1 MRSGLTRRELLGAFA
16 AAPAVGAASGRARA
30 RSSAATAA
38 QTGEEWAEFAF
49 DAANTGYNPDGT
61 PAVDDVGGRWRA
73 RTGGRLTVQPAVA
86 GGVVYAP
93 SQDGRVYAFDAAG
106 GTALDGW
113 PVDLGSPVGSAP
125 AVVDG
130 TLYVGDDD
138 GRLHA
143 IDATSGETQWRFG
156 TGGRVE
162 TPPVVVEGTVY
173 VSSTGGGVYAVE
185 ADQGADGVTERWS
198 FETDDQRTMNTGP
211 AVATVDTGDGPER
224 LVYVGTDSS
233 NERNGAVFAIN
244 EGDQEWAFPA
254 LGPVTSTPAVAD
266 GWVYVCSG
274 VEGDPTQGRLYR
286 INAGSG
292 EIQGE
297 LDTGGQVVGSPA
309 VTEET
314 VYVGSR
320 GSELYAFDVESGTEQ
335 WTFRTN
341 RPIVAS
347 PAVVDGTVYV
357 LDRSET
363 AYALDTDGRRR
374 WSYDTGGSQF
384 AAPAVADGTVYVPSV
399 DSTEES
405 TLYALGEGG
414 EIPSG
419 GGGDSGSDDT
429 DVPGSVIESDGP
441 ESDFAFLIVPAIAGG
456 FVTLVAGVG
465 YAIIRSGLPEKFAVD
480 EAPVERLYDDEDED
494 AEKPEEAEADRHQ
507 SPVWDLVVGDVI
519 TRADDT
525 EKAATQNVIV
535 SKYVDRDTL
544 DSPVVAYEIESARD
558 EPVRLQ
564 LSEPLVD
571 DAADGLADQ
580 PLNEGWR
587 IEESGV
593 VFETAVGPGETIRT
607 MIGRQDCPTDRAEEL
622 GGKPTVSIESDDT

>member
-38 QTGEEWAEFAF
+38 QTGEEWSEFAF
-49 DAANTGYNPDGT
+49 DAANTGHNPDGT
-61 PAVDDVGGRWRA
+61 PAVEDIGGRWRA

-86 GGVVYAP
+86 GGVVYAA
-93 SQDGRVYAFDAAG
+93 SQDGRVYAFDAASG
-106 GTALDGW
+106 AELDGW
-113 PVDLGSPVGSAP
+113 PVDLGSASGSAP

-130 TLYVGDDD
+130 VVYVGDDD

-156 TGGRVE
+156 TGGRLE
-162 TPPVVVEGTVY
+162 TPPVVVDGTVY

-185 ADQGADGVTERWS
+185 GDPDGVTEQWS

-211 AVATVDTGDGPER
+211 AVATVDTGDGPQR
-224 LVYVGTDSS
+224 IVYVGTDSS
-233 NERNGAVFAIN
+233 SERNGAVLALD
-244 EGDQEWAFPA
+244 EGEQEWAFPA
-254 LGPVTSTPAVAD
+254 LGPVASTPAVAD

-286 INAGSG
+286 LDAGSG

-297 LDTGGQVVGSPA
+297 LETGGQVVGSPA

-320 GSELYAFDVESGTEQ
+320 GSELYAFDIETGTER
-335 WTFRTN
+335 WRFRTN

-363 AYALDTDGRRR
+363 AYALDTDGQRR

-384 AAPAVADGTVYVPSV
+384 AAPAVANGTVYVPSV

-419 GGGDSGSDDT
+419 RGGDGGSEDS
-429 DVPGSVIESDGP
+429 DVPGSVIESEGP
-441 ESDFAFLIVPAIAGG
+441 ESDFAFLLVPAIAGG

-480 EAPVERLYDDEDED
+480 EAPIERLYDDDEGED
-494 AEKPEEAEADRHQ
+494 AEEEEDRHQ

-519 TRADDT
+519 TRADDK

-558 EPVRLQ
+558 EPVRLR

-587 IEESGV
+587 IDERSV
-593 VFETAVGPGETIRT
+593 IFEADVGPGETIRT
-607 MIGRQDCPTDRAEEL
+607 MIGRQDCPTDRAGEL
-622 GGKPTVSIESDDT
+622 GGKPTVSIGSDGA